1 MHVREYRWGV
11 RQHSHIIR
19 KFLDFFFAEHE
30 RAVVAL
36 ADTIDFGDR
45 AIVLTPQFNLC
56 HVVQVDRS
64 ISNPDEVH
72 GTLLCCLDL

>member
-1 MHVREYRWGV
+1 
-11 RQHSHIIR
+11 
-19 KFLDFFFAEHE
+19 
-30 RAVVAL
+30 VAL
-36 ADTIDFGDR
+36 ADKIDFGDR

-72 GTLLCCLDL
+72 VTLLCFFGL